1 MTKVMSALA
10 RARAAANIDPNVGI
24 GRGAA
29 PGARGHGGTSRGR
42 KLKPYVVKAKH
53 CTGTDTPQVALSGP
67 GLAKEIILMEDGVEV
82 RGYGVLDATLNGEGN
97 AVGNIGFLQCLLLF
111 CLPQWWGIV
120 ACDEHRCQKA
130 MCDSCLDHP
139 SKELLNLQ
147 FICPPCH
154 CNAELVRR
162 GLEGQHFV
170 AKPYE
175 DGRHIILKDLIST
188 RSISAGASS
197 RSVLLLVYCLEGLP
211 LGGTPIPMLTSMLEL
226 YFPGNFAF
234 ISITF
239 NLGVEGGLQHLASQ
253 NQALAKSLTH
263 GSLKSV
269 RRVFTIIVSHSDPHG
284 DIHFAPDNQWAQ
296 EPKFMMEQFLSPF
309 LTKALVSQGRWQQ
322 NNLLAVLTCGAVVTV
337 PSAVTQLQ
345 EFLISS
351 TRISSTLAWALVEYW
366 EATPQLSISAVM
378 VKLQGAMPGLTL
390 FGHPSGHSD
399 LRAKTVKLGCKF
411 CSLITIIHKPHDL
424 VFTLSEE
431 AEGIWCYRPLDL
443 ELVEDI

>member
-10 RARAAANIDPNVGI
+10 RARAAMNIDPNVGV
-24 GRGAA
+24 GHGAA
-29 PGARGHGGTSRGR
+29 PGARGCGGTSC
-42 KLKPYVVKAKH
+42 V
-53 CTGTDTPQVALSGP
+53 SP

-82 RGYGVLDATLNGEGN
+82 RGYGVLDATLNGEGDVYCFACRN
-97 AVGNIGFLQCLLLF
+97 GG
-111 CLPQWWGIV
+111 GIV

-130 MCDSCLDHP
+130 ICDSCLDHP

-154 CNAELVRR
+154 YNAEL
-162 GLEGQHFV
+162 GFV
-170 AKPYE
+170 NCQ
-175 DGRHIILKDLIST
+175 DGRHIILKDSIST

-226 YFPGNFAF
+226 CFPGNFAF

-253 NQALAKSLTH
+253 NQALAKSLAR

-269 RRVFTIIVSHSDPHG
+269 HRVFTIIVDLLG
-284 DIHFAPDNQWAQ
+284 QQ
-296 EPKFMMEQFLSPF
+296 MVEQFLPPF
-309 LTKALVSQGRWQQ
+309 LTKALASQGRQQQ
-322 NNLLAVLTCGAVVTV
+322 NNLLAVLTCGPVVTA

-345 EFLISS
+345 EFLISLHTFFALIGFEAQQLQPAFTGFFLS
-351 TRISSTLAWALVEYW
+351 RILEMEYW
-366 EATPQLSISAVM
+366 EATPQLSISVVM

-390 FGHPSGHSD
+390 FVHPSGHSD
-399 LRAKTVKLGCKF
+399 LRAETVKLGCKF
-411 CSLITIIHKPHDL
+411 CSLITIIHKPDDL

-431 AEGIWCYRPLDL
+431 AEGIWCYQPLDL
-443 ELVEDI
+443 ELIEDI

>member
-1 MTKVMSALA
+1 MHTT
-10 RARAAANIDPNVGI
+10 
-24 GRGAA
+24 GA
-29 PGARGHGGTSRGR
+29 PRR

-53 CTGTDTPQVALSGP
+53 CTGADAPRVALGGSGEVLMASGPVNHPVSFISP

-82 RGYGVLDATLNGEGN
+82 RGYGVLDATLNGEGDAN
-97 AVGNIGFLQCLLLF
+97 GG
-111 CLPQWWGIV
+111 GIV
-120 ACDEHRCQKA
+120 ACDEHCCQKA
-130 MCDSCLDHP
+130 MRDSCLDHP

-154 CNAELVRR
+154 YNAELVRR

-175 DGRHIILKDLIST
+175 HHGFVNRQDGQHIILKDSIST

-211 LGGTPIPMLTSMLEL
+211 LRGTPIPMLTSMLEL
-226 YFPGNFAF
+226 YFPGNFTF

-253 NQALAKSLTH
+253 NQALAKSLTR
-263 GSLKSV
+263 GSLKS
-269 RRVFTIIVSHSDPHG
+269 DPRG
-284 DIHFAPDNQWAQ
+284 DIHFAPDNQGAQ
-296 EPKFMMEQFLSPF
+296 EPKVMMEQFLPPF
-309 LTKALVSQGRWQQ
+309 LTKALVSQGRRQQ

-345 EFLISS
+345 EFLISL
-351 TRISSTLAWALVEYW
+351 TRISSTLTWSLVEYW
-366 EATPQLSISAVM
+366 EATLQLSISAVM

-390 FGHPSGHSD
+390 FVHPSGRSH
-399 LRAKTVKLGCKF
+399 LRAETVKLGCKF
-411 CSLITIIHKPHDL
+411 CSLITIIHKPDDL

-443 ELVEDI
+443 ELIEDIELY

>member
-42 KLKPYVVKAKH
+42 KLKPYAVKAKH
-53 CTGTDTPQVALSGP
+53 CTGTDTPRVALRPVNRPVSFISP

-97 AVGNIGFLQCLLLF
+97 AVGNIGLLQCLL
-111 CLPQWWGIV
+111 
-120 ACDEHRCQKA
+120 
-130 MCDSCLDHP
+130 
-139 SKELLNLQ
+139 
-147 FICPPCH
+147 
-154 CNAELVRR
+154 RR

-296 EPKFMMEQFLSPF
+296 EPKFVDDGAVPPPF
-309 LTKALVSQGRWQQ
+309 LTKALPNNFSQPSP
-322 NNLLAVLTCGAVVTV
+322 LLSLPNPGKFFLSQEHEFPQHLLGSSGVLG
-337 PSAVTQLQ
+337 SH
-345 EFLISS
+345 S
-351 TRISSTLAWALVEYW
+351 
-366 EATPQLSISAVM
+366 QLSISAVM